1 MSAQSPAVE
10 VAVPGGA
17 ELGEGATWDPVTA
30 RLIWVDIYGRVIHFF
45 DPATGED
52 AVMAVTGTPGVA
64 IPRRGSGLVLAAGHG
79 FSVLDPDGSQHQI
92 VELEQRDIDARMNDG
107 NCDSAGRF
115 WVGTTGIHE
124 EEGAGALYRLDPDL
138 SVTTVLDRV
147 TCSNGIDWS
156 PDERLMYYIDT
167 GERRIDVFDFDLDS
181 ATIANRRPFAAVRGR
196 RGVPGWADG
205 RRRGRRLG
213 GLLGRCAVRRFTP
226 DGALER
232 TIYLPT
238 TNITS
243 CAFGGPGLAELYITS
258 AREGLNPEQ
267 LEAEPHAGALFVCTP
282 GSHRPAPAPVRGLAP
297 GRSDEWA
304 VGPGGAPRHVV
315 PATAPPWIWLD
326 SPAAKRQYFALERS
340 RTAPEDRCHGVT
352 VAAEGRRPRRRHWGN
367 ARAHHR
373 SGIQHEGSRHE

>member
-52 AVMAVTGTPGVA
+52 AVVAVTGTPGVA

-181 ATIANRRPFAAVRGR
+181 ATIANRRPFAAVQDGEAYPDGLTVDAEG
-196 RGVPGWADG
+196 GVWVACW
-205 RRRGRRLG
+205 G
-213 GLLGRCAVRRFTP
+213 GAQVRRFTP
-226 DGALER
+226 DGGLER
-232 TIYLPT
+232 TIDLPT

-258 AREGLNPEQ
+258 AREGLTPEQ
-267 LEAEPHAGALFVCTP
+267 LEAEPHAGALFVGTP
-282 GSHRPAPAPVRGLAP
+282 GVTGRPQRPF
-297 GRSDEWA
+297 
-304 VGPGGAPRHVV
+304 GG
-315 PATAPPWIWLD
+315 
-326 SPAAKRQYFALERS
+326 
-340 RTAPEDRCHGVT
+340 
-352 VAAEGRRPRRRHWGN
+352 
-367 ARAHHR
+367 
-373 SGIQHEGSRHE
+373 